1 MGTLI
6 KQECFK
12 LFKKKS
18 TFIAPIV
25 FILLMVAQGYIATK
39 YNEIFTPQESFTSA
53 YNGFSWF
60 AFLLIIQASTIIS
73 MEFHYGTIKNLLYRE
88 YSRTTMIVSKII
100 TLFIISLIYFVITI
114 IASIVIGS
122 LFFNDLNIFESSG
135 NQLSLLNQLLLVS
148 LGTFVGVWLVLSLT
162 LLLSSATNSTGV
174 AIAVGIV
181 FICKFYFSSYSNGT
195 FRKIDWLKWNPINM
209 MNIMLQTVEK
219 GFSKSTKLELHELF
233 IGNIAYISIFLILV
247 VFIFKKK
254 NI

>member
-1 MGTLI
+1 
-6 KQECFK
+6 
-12 LFKKKS
+12 
-18 TFIAPIV
+18 
-25 FILLMVAQGYIATK
+25 
-39 YNEIFTPQESFTSA
+39 
-53 YNGFSWF
+53 
-60 AFLLIIQASTIIS
+60 

-174 AIAVGIV
+174 AIAVGI
-181 FICKFYFSSYSNGT
+181 FLFCKFYFSSYSNGT

-219 GFSKSTKLELHELF
+219 
-233 IGNIAYISIFLILV
+233 ALV
-247 VFIFKKK
+247 SRR
-254 NI
+254 N

>member
-12 LFKKKS
+12 LYKKKS

-39 YNEIFTPQESFTSA
+39 YNKIFTPQETFTSA
-53 YNGFSWF
+53 FNGFSWF

-73 MEFHYGTIKNLLYRE
+73 MEFHYGTIKNLLYRD
-88 YSRTTMIVSKII
+88 YSRTTMIISKII

-114 IASIVIGS
+114 IASIGIGS

-181 FICKFYFSSYSNGT
+181 FLFCKYYISSYSNGT
-195 FRKIDWLKWNPINM
+195 FRKNRLAK
-209 MNIMLQTVEK
+209 VEP
-219 GFSKSTKLELHELF
+219 
-233 IGNIAYISIFLILV
+233 Y
-247 VFIFKKK
+247 
-254 NI
+254 

>member
-88 YSRTTMIVSKII
+88 YSRTKSSPDSCVKCYTMF
-100 TLFIISLIYFVITI
+100 LPFLLI
-114 IASIVIGS
+114 
-122 LFFNDLNIFESSG
+122 
-135 NQLSLLNQLLLVS
+135 
-148 LGTFVGVWLVLSLT
+148 
-162 LLLSSATNSTGV
+162 
-174 AIAVGIV
+174 
-181 FICKFYFSSYSNGT
+181 
-195 FRKIDWLKWNPINM
+195 KID
-209 MNIMLQTVEK
+209 V
-219 GFSKSTKLELHELF
+219 FS
-233 IGNIAYISIFLILV
+233 
-247 VFIFKKK
+247 
-254 NI
+254 

>member
-39 YNEIFTPQESFTSA
+39 YNKIFTPQESFTSA

-162 LLLSSATNSTGV
+162 LLLSSATNSTV
-174 AIAVGIV
+174 FYLASSILAVIQ
-181 FICKFYFSSYSNGT
+181 T
-195 FRKIDWLKWNPINM
+195 ALLEKIDWLKWNPINM

>member
-6 KQECFK
+6 KQEFFK

-39 YNEIFTPQESFTSA
+39 YNKIFTPQESFTSA

-135 NQLSLLNQLLLVS
+135 NQLLLVS

-181 FICKFYFSSYSNGT
+181 FYFASSILAVIQT
-195 FRKIDWLKWNPINM
+195 ALLEKIDWLKWNPINM

>member
-162 LLLSSATNSTGV
+162 LLLSSATNV
-174 AIAVGIV
+174 
-181 FICKFYFSSYSNGT
+181 
-195 FRKIDWLKWNPINM
+195 
-209 MNIMLQTVEK
+209 
-219 GFSKSTKLELHELF
+219 
-233 IGNIAYISIFLILV
+233 
-247 VFIFKKK
+247 
-254 NI
+254 

>member
-1 MGTLI
+1 
-6 KQECFK
+6 
-12 LFKKKS
+12 
-18 TFIAPIV
+18 
-25 FILLMVAQGYIATK
+25 
-39 YNEIFTPQESFTSA
+39 
-53 YNGFSWF
+53 
-60 AFLLIIQASTIIS
+60 
-73 MEFHYGTIKNLLYRE
+73 
-88 YSRTTMIVSKII
+88 MIVSKII

-181 FICKFYFSSYSNGT
+181 LFCKFYFSSYSNGT

>member
-39 YNEIFTPQESFTSA
+39 YNEIFTPQESLHLLIMVFMVCI
-53 YNGFSWF
+53 
-60 AFLLIIQASTIIS
+60 LLIIQASTIIS

-181 FICKFYFSSYSNGT
+181 FI
-195 FRKIDWLKWNPINM
+195 
-209 MNIMLQTVEK
+209 LQV
-219 GFSKSTKLELHELF
+219 LF
-233 IGNIAYISIFLILV
+233 
-247 VFIFKKK
+247 
-254 NI
+254 

>member
-148 LGTFVGVWLVLSLT
+148 LGTFVGVWLVFKL
-162 LLLSSATNSTGV
+162 NV
-174 AIAVGIV
+174 AIIICNKFNGSSHCCRYC
-181 FICKFYFSSYSNGT
+181 FLFCKFYFSSYSNGT
-195 FRKIDWLKWNPINM
+195 FRKNRLAK
-209 MNIMLQTVEK
+209 VE
-219 GFSKSTKLELHELF
+219 S
-233 IGNIAYISIFLILV
+233 Y
-247 VFIFKKK
+247 
-254 NI
+254 

>member
-12 LFKKKS
+12 LYKKKS

-39 YNEIFTPQESFTSA
+39 YNKIFTPQETFTSA
-53 YNGFSWF
+53 FNGFSWF

-73 MEFHYGTIKNLLYRE
+73 MEFHYGTIKNLLYRD
-88 YSRTTMIVSKII
+88 YSRTTMIISKII

-114 IASIVIGS
+114 IASIGIGS

-135 NQLSLLNQLLLVS
+135 NQLLLVS

-181 FICKFYFSSYSNGT
+181 FYFAST
-195 FRKIDWLKWNPINM
+195 ILAVIQTALLEKIDWLKWNPINM
-209 MNIMLQTVEK
+209 MNIMIQTVEK

-233 IGNIAYISIFLILV
+233 IGNIVYISIFLILV

>member
-60 AFLLIIQASTIIS
+60 AFILIIQASTIIS

-135 NQLSLLNQLLLVS
+135 NQLLLVS

-181 FICKFYFSSYSNGT
+181 FYFASSILAVIQT
-195 FRKIDWLKWNPINM
+195 ALLEKIDWLKWNPINM